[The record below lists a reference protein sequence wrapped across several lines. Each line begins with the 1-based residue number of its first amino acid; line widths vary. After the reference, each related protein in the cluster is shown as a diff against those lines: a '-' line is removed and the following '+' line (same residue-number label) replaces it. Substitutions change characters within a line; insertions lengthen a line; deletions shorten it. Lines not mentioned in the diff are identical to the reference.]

1 MNPEKLHGPTQP
13 PPPDDRP
20 FWARRPWGK
29 RHSQGHWNHEFWD
42 HYRQRHAR
50 HSHWRGHRPGFFM
63 KVFMFFFVLCLALL
77 ITFCSGEGFSWKHL
91 FHFLGW
97 IVLIQFLA
105 FMGLRRMFGPMRYL
119 MRGVQEISEG
129 NLDFR
134 FPPKGRGEFDFLA
147 YSFNHMAD
155 RIQEMIRSKEQLL
168 LDVSHELRSPLTRL
182 KLALEMTPP
191 GEMKESMNRDIIEME
206 TMLTEILETQH
217 LKSAHGKLQLKPLD
231 LVAAMEEMVEKYKD
245 RPPGLSFSIPKIPAL
260 VMADEAR
267 VQTVFQNVL
276 ENALKYSAQQ
286 TKPVEVTIKPSEGC
300 VTVAVKDFGVGI
312 PKEDQEKVFEPFYRV
327 DKSRTKETGG
337 YGLGLSLCREIMKA
351 HGGEIFIESTPGEGT
366 QVVLKFPLS
375 SP

>member
-1 MNPEKLHGPTQP
+1 MNPKRLHGPSQP

-20 FWARRPWGK
+20 FWARRPWDK
-29 RHSQGHWNHEFWD
+29 RHVQGHWNHEFWD
-42 HYRQRHAR
+42 HYRQMHAR

-119 MRGVQEISEG
+119 MRGVQEIAEG

-217 LKSAHGKLQLKPLD
+217 LKSAHGKLALKSLD
-231 LVAAMEEMVEKYKD
+231 LAAAMKEMAEKYKD
-245 RPPGLSFSIPKIPAL
+245 RSPGLSFSNPKIPTL

-286 TKPVEVTIKPSEGC
+286 KKPVEVTIKPAPGFIVVC
-300 VTVAVKDFGVGI
+300 VRDFGVGI
-312 PKEDQEKVFEPFYRV
+312 PEQDQEKVFEPFYRV

-351 HGGEIFIESTPGEGT
+351 HGGEIFIESAPGQGT
-366 QVVLKFPLS
+366 QVILKFPR
-375 SP
+375 